1 MYPIKNH
8 LLNSITYDKNG
19 AYTQRWTRKTKYFV
33 IRRSNSTE
41 MKAQIVHKND
51 KDEYFSKQRDG
62 RSYTDVHTAASDMYT
77 VERYYHPN
85 KNILSLGNLVFQVKQ
100 AKRTNSGHIY
110 YRSKEI
116 LQKSSFHT
124 ITWKVLNGDRPYIR
138 TSKTISH

>member
-8 LLNSITYDKNG
+8 LLNSITYDENG
-19 AYTQRWTRKTKYFV
+19 AYTQRWTTKTKYFV

-51 KDEYFSKQRDG
+51 KGEYFSKQRDG
-62 RSYTDVHTAASDMYT
+62 RSYTDVYTAASDMYT

-85 KNILSLGNLVFQVKQ
+85 KSILSLGNLVVQVRQ
-100 AKRTNSGHIY
+100 AKRTNYRPH

-124 ITWKVLNGDRPYIR
+124 ITWQVLNGDRPYIR